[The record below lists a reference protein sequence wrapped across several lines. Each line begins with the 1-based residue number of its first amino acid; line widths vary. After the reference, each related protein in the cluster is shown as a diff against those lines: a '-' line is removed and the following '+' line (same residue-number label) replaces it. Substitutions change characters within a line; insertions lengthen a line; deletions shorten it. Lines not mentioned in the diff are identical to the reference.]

1 MSDLIGN
8 LMKRIGEYA
17 YLVGQIKGIIST
29 NTSEEAVKKII
40 KTIGEFENGSSQ
52 TDTSK

>member
-1 MSDLIGN
+1 MSELIGN

-17 YLVGQIKGIIST
+17 YLVGQIKSLTGQCRP
-29 NTSEEAVKKII
+29 EEAVKKIE
-40 KTIGEFENGSSQ
+40 KLIGEFENGSSQ

>member
-1 MSDLIGN
+1 MSDLISN

-17 YLVGQIKGIIST
+17 YLVGQIKALT
-29 NTSEEAVKKII
+29 ELNEPEEAVKKII